1 MTIGIARGEHLA
13 DRRHTTGS
21 FLHAPP
27 QFPTFPVRNL
37 PTSPNDNRHK
47 RHVIILNSN
56 QKSSERDAPVRE
68 RARATEGRR
77 VSKRTGLRSASA
89 TRSQ

>member
-1 MTIGIARGEHLA
+1 
-13 DRRHTTGS
+13 
-21 FLHAPP
+21 
-27 QFPTFPVRNL
+27 
-37 PTSPNDNRHK
+37 
-47 RHVIILNSN
+47 
-56 QKSSERDAPVRE
+56 VRE